1 MVFNINFYS
10 IFSSLTQ
17 LSYLVLSSTCFENC
31 DPKMNFK
38 KLKIVFYQVVDKI
51 EIQSLETIY
60 NNNSEL
66 LPKQETSTMI
76 CKNSILFI

>member
-1 MVFNINFYS
+1 
-10 IFSSLTQ
+10 
-17 LSYLVLSSTCFENC
+17 
-31 DPKMNFK
+31 MNFK

-51 EIQSLETIY
+51 EIQSLEAIS

-76 CKNSILFI
+76 CKKTVLFI